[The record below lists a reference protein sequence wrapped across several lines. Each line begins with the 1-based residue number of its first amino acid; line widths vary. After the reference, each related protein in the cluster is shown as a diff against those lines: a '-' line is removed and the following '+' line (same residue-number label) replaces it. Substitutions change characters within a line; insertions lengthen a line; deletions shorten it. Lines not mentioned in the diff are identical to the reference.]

1 MTDPKREEIRL
12 WLLKSRQ
19 DLAVAELLIEQQRD
33 YLGIAVYHC
42 QQSVEKGLKA
52 YLTHQD
58 VLFKKT
64 HDLTVLVRLC
74 MEFDERF
81 EALLDAA
88 EVLTPYAT
96 QFRYP
101 SDQVEPDKI
110 EAENALTLSSQAL
123 AFIQNALSKNLL
135 LTDL

>member
-1 MTDPKREEIRL
+1 MTDPKTEEIRL

-19 DLAVAELLIEQQRD
+19 DLAVAELLIEQQRT

-52 YLTHQD
+52 YLTHHD

-64 HDLTVLVRLC
+64 HDLTVLTRLC

-110 EAENALTLSSQAL
+110 EAENALRLSSEAL
-123 AFIQNALSKNLL
+123 ALILEILSKKSLL
-135 LTDL
+135 IDL

>member
-1 MTDPKREEIRL
+1 MTDPKTEEIRL

>member
-1 MTDPKREEIRL
+1 MTDPKTEEIRL

-19 DLAVAELLIEQQRD
+19 DLAVAELLIRQQRT

-42 QQSVEKGLKA
+42 QQSVERSLKA
-52 YLTHQD
+52 YLTHHD

-64 HDLTVLVRLC
+64 HDLTVLTRLC

-110 EAENALTLSSQAL
+110 EAENALRLSSEAL
-123 AFIQNALSKNLL
+123 ALILEILSKKSLL
-135 LTDL
+135 IDL

>member
-12 WLLKSRQ
+12 WLHKSCQ
-19 DLAVAELLIEQQRD
+19 DLAVAELLIEQQRA

-64 HDLTVLVRLC
+64 HDLTVLTRLC
-74 MEFDERF
+74 IEFDERF

>member
-1 MTDPKREEIRL
+1 MTDPKTEEIRL

-19 DLAVAELLIEQQRD
+19 DLAVAELLIEQQHP

-42 QQSVEKGLKA
+42 QQSLEKGLKA
-52 YLTHQD
+52 YLTHHD

-81 EALLDAA
+81 ESLLDAA
-88 EVLTPYAT
+88 EILTPYAT

-101 SDQVEPDKI
+101 SDQVEPDKM
-110 EAENALTLSSQAL
+110 EAEDALRLSSKAI
-123 AFIQNALSKNLL
+123 AFIKEVLAQNLL
-135 LTDL
+135 PTDL

>member
-1 MTDPKREEIRL
+1 MTDPKTEEIRL

-19 DLAVAELLIEQQRD
+19 DLAVAELLIEQQRT

-52 YLTHQD
+52 YLTHHD

-64 HDLTVLVRLC
+64 HDLTVLTRLC

-110 EAENALTLSSQAL
+110 EAENASRLSSEAL
-123 AFIQNALSKNLL
+123 ALILEILSKKSLL
-135 LTDL
+135 IDL

>member
-19 DLAVAELLIEQQRD
+19 DLAVAELLIEQQHA

-52 YLTHQD
+52 YLTHHD

-64 HDLTVLVRLC
+64 HDLTVLTRLC

-110 EAENALTLSSQAL
+110 EAENALTLSSEAL